1 MFRRDKFY
9 DTVER
14 EGATIATVE
23 SNKHMSFIRRNCGWF
38 VNSAPVQ
45 SFMILC
51 IVINGIMMGIAT
63 YPFVRLDPHV
73 SKIFKFIDLIFLII
87 FTIELILQTIYRGLY
102 LFTDGWLCFD
112 FFIIV
117 SSWAFSK
124 VQIIRA
130 FRIFRAL
137 RLAGRIKPMRD
148 VITAIA
154 SVLPKLGSVFFLLV
168 LVFYIFAVVFTSF
181 YKDMYRLGQT
191 ETDYF
196 SSLDVT
202 AFTLFQLM
210 CMDDWSQVAREVM
223 ATHKSAWALFVVYIL
238 VSAFVFTNMLVAVI
252 CDSVYTLREIDDLDE
267 EEASKGSSEIPLKE
281 IKKDV
286 QCLEKHMNHAI
297 RSQERTA
304 HMIEYFSRQI
314 KIKTG
319 NV

>member
-9 DTVER
+9 DTVEH

-51 IVINGIMMGIAT
+51 IVINGIMMGIAS
-63 YPFVRLDPHV
+63 YPFVRLDPNV
-73 SKIFKFIDLIFLII
+73 SSVFDLIDQIFLII
-87 FTIELILQTIYRGLY
+87 FTIELILQIIYRGLY

-117 SSWAFSK
+117 LSWAFSK

-137 RLAGRIKPMRD
+137 RLAGRIKPLRD

-154 SVLPKLGSVFFLLV
+154 SVLPKLGNVCFLL
-168 LVFYIFAVVFTSF
+168 LVMFYIFAVVFTSF
-181 YKDMYRLGQT
+181 YKDMYKLGQT
-191 ETDYF
+191 ETNF
-196 SSLDVT
+196 FGSLDLT

-223 ATHKSAWALFVVYIL
+223 QTHKGSWFLFVAYIL
-238 VSAFVFTNMLVAVI
+238 ISAFVFTNMFVAVI
-252 CDSVYTLREIDDLDE
+252 CDAIYALRKNDDDE
-267 EEASKGSSEIPLKE
+267 EEEDEISEKLAEIPLKA
-281 IKKDV
+281 IQKDV
-286 QCLEKHMNHAI
+286 QCLEKHMNHLI
-297 RSQERTA
+297 RSQERTLSLI
-304 HMIEYFSRQI
+304 HI
-314 KIKTG
+314 
-319 NV
+319 